1 MPPDIRSNRSSVRL
15 LRRLDRIEEGRDTLL
30 GELDA
35 LREEDRARRPEAE
48 VWSVNEVVEHMVR
61 AERYV
66 LRALFDD
73 SVRKDR
79 PRTLRNRILH
89 RVVIWILK
97 GPISVK
103 VPVRDMDPTGD
114 RSLEDLVPDWRET
127 HRRLREWLAA
137 RSDEDLEAACF
148 MHPIAG
154 PLTAANAIEMLGTH
168 LDRHAAQIRSR
179 TGRQ

>member
-1 MPPDIRSNRSSVRL
+1 MPPDIRSNRSSERL
-15 LRRLDRIEEGRDTLL
+15 LRRLDQIEERRDTLL

-103 VPVRDMDPTGD
+103 VPGRDMDPTGD
-114 RSLEDLVPDWRET
+114 RSLEDRAALTPG
-127 HRRLREWLAA
+127 HLAVATLDA
-137 RSDEDLEAACF
+137 RACW
-148 MHPIAG
+148 G
-154 PLTAANAIEMLGTH
+154 PCLTLAVDPG
-168 LDRHAAQIRSR
+168 
-179 TGRQ
+179 